1 MSKYIKPIKTGI
13 AGLDEFLL
21 GGLTPGVYILM
32 GPLESGKEVFAQQ
45 IAYTRARQYKITYFT
60 ISRTPESIKDDMAT
74 YGWDVS
80 KYEKEDTLRL
90 KQYFTQFDSYLDTVI
105 KEIEQQRGVIID
117 SLSELLITG
126 KTEEAILLLN
136 TISKYNKEQQ
146 ELHLVLLTTEMQD
159 QKTETTIQHFADG
172 VIEFST
178 RWDTENLVR
187 TMVIKKMKGTIIPTR
202 RLPYSLARNGFTIET
217 ATRIT

>member
-1 MSKYIKPIKTGI
+1 MKLIRTGI
-13 AGLDEFLL
+13 IGLDELL
-21 GGLTPGVYILM
+21 QGGLTSGVYVLI
-32 GPLESGKEVFAQQ
+32 GPIDSGKEVFAQQ
-45 IAYTRARQYKITYFT
+45 IAYTRARQNKITYFT

-74 YGWDVS
+74 YGWDIS
-80 KYEKEDTLRL
+80 QYEKEDRLRL
-90 KQYFTQFDSYLDTVI
+90 KQYITQFDSYLDTVI

-126 KTEEAILLLN
+126 KTEEAIHLLN
-136 TISKYNKEQQ
+136 TISKCNKEQQ

-172 VIEFST
+172 VIEFAT
-178 RWDTENLVR
+178 RWDTEILAR

-202 RLPYSLARNGFTIET
+202 RLPYSLGRNGFTIET

>member
-45 IAYTRARQYKITYFT
+45 IVYTRARQNKITYFT
-60 ISRTPESIKDDMAT
+60 VSRTPESIKDDMTT

-80 KYEKEDTLRL
+80 QYEKEDRLRL
-90 KQYFTQFDSYLDTVI
+90 TNLTQSESLIDTVK
-105 KEIEQQRGVIID
+105 KEIEQQRGIIID
-117 SLSELLITG
+117 SLSELLITE
-126 KTEEAILLLN
+126 KTEEAIHLLN

-159 QKTETTIQHFADG
+159 QKTETIIQHFADG
-172 VIEFST
+172 VIEFAT
-178 RWDTENLVR
+178 RWDTEILAR

-202 RLPYSLARNGFTIET
+202 RLPYSLGRNGFTIET

>member
-45 IAYTRARQYKITYFT
+45 IAYTRARQNKITYFT
-60 ISRTPESIKDDMAT
+60 VSRTSESIKDDMTT

-80 KYEKEDTLRL
+80 QYEKEDRLRL
-90 KQYFTQFDSYLDTVI
+90 ANLTQSESFIDTVK
-105 KEIEQQRGVIID
+105 KEIEQQRGIIID

-159 QKTETTIQHFADG
+159 QKTETIIQHFADG
-172 VIEFST
+172 VIEFAT
-178 RWDTENLVR
+178 RWDTEILAR

-202 RLPYSLARNGFTIET
+202 RLPYSLGRNGFTIET

>member
-1 MSKYIKPIKTGI
+1 MSKYLKPIKTGI

-45 IAYTRARQYKITYFT
+45 IAYTRARQNKITYFT
-60 ISRTPESIKDDMAT
+60 VSRTPESIKDDMTT

-80 KYEKEDTLRL
+80 QYEKEDRLRL
-90 KQYFTQFDSYLDTVI
+90 TNLTQSESFIDTVK
-105 KEIEQQRGVIID
+105 KEIEQQRGIIID

-126 KTEEAILLLN
+126 KTEEAIHLLN
-136 TISKYNKEQQ
+136 TISKCNKEQQ
-146 ELHLVLLTTEMQD
+146 ELHLVLLTNGMQD

-172 VIEFST
+172 VIEFAT

-187 TMVIKKMKGTIIPTR
+187 SMVIKKMKGIIIPTR
-202 RLPYSLARNGFTIET
+202 RLPYSLGRNGFTIET